1 MGGLMQHEY
10 AIVTTTTATEEQA
23 RTMARSIVEGRLAA
37 CVHIGA
43 IHSIYRWRGKL
54 HEEPEWRLAIKTTAD
69 RCSELEGHIKAH
81 HPYETPEIVRIEITG
96 GSKQYLDWI
105 DESAR

>member
-1 MGGLMQHEY
+1 MEHEY
-10 AIVTTTTATEEQA
+10 AIMLTTTATEQQA
-23 RTMARSIVEGRLAA
+23 RQMARSIVELKLAA

-43 IHSIYRWRGKL
+43 IHSIYRWQGEL
-54 HEEPEWRLAIKTTAD
+54 HEEPEWRLAIKTTAN
-69 RCSELEGHIKAH
+69 RYSELERHIKAH

-105 DESAR
+105 DESAG